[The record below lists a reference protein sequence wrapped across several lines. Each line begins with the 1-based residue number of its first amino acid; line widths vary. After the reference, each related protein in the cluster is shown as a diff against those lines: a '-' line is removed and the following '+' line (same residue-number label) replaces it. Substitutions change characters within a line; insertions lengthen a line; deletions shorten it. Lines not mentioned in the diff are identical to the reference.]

1 MSIRPQRARV
11 LVVGCRRTPS
21 VKHGTPPASSRCPLE
36 VYVHYVH
43 DVNPRDFPVSIG
55 IMAGRNLLGAAATLA
70 VAATLANAAT
80 VPLARAYAHN
90 DQEKPGTPL
99 EAALA
104 NGFCHIE
111 PDINLQD
118 GEIVIGHDCGP
129 LDPPCNV
136 TLRAAYL
143 EPLAAAYVQNGGFV
157 HPLANKL
164 KICQTVT
171 LNLDVKT
178 SAGSTYEAIHDL
190 LATFDAAYPGFLTTF
205 ALDQVVSEGAVR
217 VLISGNRPSPEEIA
231 AQERRYAAL
240 DGRILENLDEP
251 WTHAVVGW
259 LSQSWS
265 SIFDST
271 EVPFSNATC
280 EHIQD
285 IARTAHARGQLIRF
299 WAIPQEPDFWSE
311 LIRCDCDII
320 NGDDYDLL
328 TSYLLNA

>member
-1 MSIRPQRARV
+1 
-11 LVVGCRRTPS
+11 
-21 VKHGTPPASSRCPLE
+21 
-36 VYVHYVH
+36 
-43 DVNPRDFPVSIG
+43 
-55 IMAGRNLLGAAATLA
+55 
-70 VAATLANAAT
+70 
-80 VPLARAYAHN
+80 
-90 DQEKPGTPL
+90 
-99 EAALA
+99 
-104 NGFCHIE
+104 
-111 PDINLQD
+111 
-118 GEIVIGHDCGP
+118 
-129 LDPPCNV
+129 
-136 TLRAAYL
+136 
-143 EPLAAAYVQNGGFV
+143 
-157 HPLANKL
+157 
-164 KICQTVT
+164 
-171 LNLDVKT
+171 
-178 SAGSTYEAIHDL
+178 
-190 LATFDAAYPGFLTTF
+190 
-205 ALDQVVSEGAVR
+205 VR